1 VTYRQCLHVM
11 SQDTFTK
18 ATPVKSGI
26 GMLMLKRMGW
36 KEGEGLGKNNEGTV
50 EPLAMEVKVD
60 RKGQLL
66 KLSLVQLITGILCD
80 NTNLTALTLS
90 KVSTVHV

>member
-1 VTYRQCLHVM
+1 M

-66 KLSLVQLITGILCD
+66 KLSLIQLITDILCD

-90 KVSTVHV
+90 KVAIVHV